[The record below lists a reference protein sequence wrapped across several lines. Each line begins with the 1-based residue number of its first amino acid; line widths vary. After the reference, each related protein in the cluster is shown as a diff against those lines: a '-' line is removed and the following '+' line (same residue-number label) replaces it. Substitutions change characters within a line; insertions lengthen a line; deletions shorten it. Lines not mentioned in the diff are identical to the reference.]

1 MVNKSEL
8 AAIGEII
15 KAWGIRGEFKVIPL
29 TDNTKRFGEIRRVYF
44 FRQENSEWRELS
56 IENYRLFGEFVLLKF
71 AGINDLTAASALG
84 RGLIYIP
91 RSERPKLPEGRFY
104 YDEIEGLK
112 VYTTGGRYLGTITE
126 VIATASNDVYCVKGD
141 SGEILLPA
149 LENVIRTV
157 DPAQG
162 RMVVELPEV
171 IDVD

>member
-8 AAIGEII
+8 AAIGEIV

-29 TDNTKRFGEIRRVYF
+29 TENTKRFGEIHRVYF
-44 FRQENSEWRELS
+44 FRQENGEPKELS

-71 AGINDLTAASALG
+71 AGIDDLTAASSLG
-84 RGLIYIP
+84 RGFIYIP
-91 RSERPKLPEGRFY
+91 RSERPKLPEGHYY

-112 VYTTGGRYLGTITE
+112 VYTTGGQFLGTVTE

-149 LENVIRTV
+149 LENIVRTI

-171 IDVD
+171 IDMH